1 MRVAFPLVAAG
12 TGSDAYTMA
21 LAKGLARTGIDVEVL
36 PFGYSMELAPWLQG
50 PSARRQLQK
59 FDLIHC
65 NGDHGTI
72 FHCAPTPM
80 VITLHHNVFDPHYR
94 EHMSLAQKCYQYGL
108 SLPRIRR
115 ASRLASAI
123 VYCSRY
129 TEQSFRSLLG
139 ELTVP
144 QQVIYNCVDTD
155 VFVPAT
161 GTKNGDVCELLF
173 VGSPSRRKGAHLL
186 AEIMHRLGPGYRLT
200 CVSRV
205 GFKGWDMDNINVVQN
220 ASLEELVRL
229 YQRSHLLLFPTLLE
243 GFGYAVAE
251 AMACGLPVVSSDNSA
266 IPELIVSGK
275 GGWLCETQN
284 IDAYVERV
292 RQLWASAEMRAD
304 MGAFNHERAKRL
316 FSEADWAQ
324 SYLDLYNRIL

>member
-1 MRVAFPLVAAG
+1 MRVAFPLIAAS
-12 TGSDAYTMA
+12 TGSDAYTLA
-21 LAKGLARTGIDVEVL
+21 LANDLACRGIDVEVL
-36 PFGYSMELAPWLQG
+36 PFGYSMELASWLRA
-50 PSARRQLQK
+50 PRARRQLQK

-65 NGDHGTI
+65 NGNHGTI
-72 FHCAPTPM
+72 FHRAPVPM

-94 EHMSLAQKCYQYGL
+94 EHMSLAQKCYHYGL

-139 ELTVP
+139 ESTAL
-144 QQVIYNCVDTD
+144 QHMIYNCVDTD
-155 VFVPAT
+155 LFVPAT
-161 GTKNGDVCELLF
+161 ATENSDICQLLF

-186 AEIMHRLGPGYRLT
+186 PEIMSRLGSGYRLT
-200 CVSRV
+200 CVSRTR
-205 GFKGWDMDNINVVQN
+205 FKGWDIDNIDVVKN

-284 IDAYVERV
+284 IDAYVGRV
-292 RQLWASAEMRAD
+292 RQLSASAAMRAD

-316 FSEADWAQ
+316 FSRANWAQ